1 MEVVKLLVVFLVIVF
16 ILKLKKPLP
25 LAIAGG
31 AFTASLL
38 YRLGTVDT
46 LIIVFDSLKSE
57 YTIAIL
63 LTFYLITFL
72 QRMLEKRGDLALAQ
86 KSLNGLFNNRRIN
99 ASLAPI
105 FIGLLPSAGAVTIC
119 GAIVDTDCADYLT
132 REEKTLVTSYF
143 RHIPESFLPTYSS
156 IILGVQL
163 SGVALSSYLMGMLPM
178 VAVLIGLGYFFCL
191 RKLPTDTGQPPSVD
205 RKKDLINLLL
215 SLWTIASIIIL
226 IIFFKVTVNRAVLG
240 IIFLN
245 IFVNKFTRTE
255 IMPMFWSAFESRLL
269 LSTAVIMVFKDIISS
284 TKVIEVLPDIFSKL
298 PIPIFLVFF
307 LIFFFGT
314 VISGQMAI
322 TAICLPLAFATI
334 PDAGM
339 PLLVLL
345 LGTGYIAMQVSPTH
359 ICLAVVTEY
368 FNTNMGTLI
377 RMTLPIVLSFSILLI
392 AYYLLLIQFIY

>member
-38 YRLGTVDT
+38 YRLGAVDT